1 MEFDKQTEKK
11 LRDELLKSFH
21 FIENPNTRTPKHHEL
36 ASIALGVFES
46 IKKDNRPNN
55 DMLLNRFANEFYQH
69 LRPSKH
75 MTTNDISQY
84 IIDFLD
90 SKETDLT

>member
-1 MEFDKQTEKK
+1 MEESYNKALEDNPNKPNRFIDLVDMNSVSGVHESIRKARR
-11 LRDELLKSFH
+11 LRD
-21 FIENPNTRTPKHHEL
+21 
-36 ASIALGVFES
+36 
-46 IKKDNRPNN
+46 

-75 MTTNDISQY
+75 MTTNDIAQF

-90 SKETDLT
+90 NKETD

>member
-1 MEFDKQTEKK
+1 MEESYKK
-11 LRDELLKSFH
+11 ALEDNANKPNRLRD
-21 FIENPNTRTPKHHEL
+21 
-36 ASIALGVFES
+36 
-46 IKKDNRPNN
+46 

-75 MTTNDISQY
+75 MTTNDIAQF